1 MIHSVTANRSSF
13 HPVQFAPG
21 LNVILAERTDAS
33 TQKDTRNGL
42 GKSTLIDIIDF
53 CLGSRTKK
61 GNGLIIEPLVGWEFT
76 VEITLANNCVKVTR
90 AIDAPNRFII
100 SGDTSGWIEQ
110 PDIDKDSGE
119 RVFNLERWKML
130 LGWALFGVPRT
141 NDAFKYRPT
150 YRSLI
155 SYFIRRGVDAYAEP
169 FRHARQQQ
177 PWDVQLQIGYLLGLN
192 WENVSKWQEL
202 KDQEK
207 GIKAIGEAIKTGV
220 MQLAWGTVGE
230 LEAERV
236 QLETQVETE
245 SSTLKDF
252 KVHPQ
257 YEAVQDEADRTTAEI
272 HSLTNENIS
281 DRRRLARYNES
292 VAAEKPPLDSAIEK
306 LYKETGVVFPDS
318 VHRTLEEAKEFHS
331 KIVENR
337 RAFLETE
344 IKRLERRIDR
354 RNDEIKALTETRAG
368 SLEILNTHGALQEMT
383 KLQEQHAET
392 RNKLERVRT
401 RISEI
406 KDLTARQRDIKVQ
419 KAELANISER
429 DHEQRRDVWTVPV
442 RLFSENSQALYKT
455 PGRLA
460 IDITE
465 SGFKYD
471 VEINRSGS
479 EGVGKMK
486 VFCFDLMLLQLMA
499 VKTPERLDFLVHDSG
514 LYDGVDERQRALA
527 LERAS
532 EITEQTGAQYI
543 CALNSDMVPRREFSE
558 GFEFDKHV
566 RLRLT
571 DKNPSD
577 SLLGFRFERPR
588 K

>member
-1 MIHSVTANRSSF
+1 MIHSVSANRRSF

-21 LNVILAERTDAS
+21 LNVVLAERTDTS

-53 CLGSRTKK
+53 CLGAQAKR
-61 GNGLIIEPLVGWEFT
+61 GEGLVIEPLAGWEFT
-76 VEITLANNCVKVTR
+76 VEVTLAGNRVKVTR

-100 SGDTSGWIEQ
+100 NGNTIGWIEQ
-110 PDIDKDSGE
+110 PDTDKESGE
-119 RVFNLERWKML
+119 HVFNLARWKTL

-141 NDAFKYRPT
+141 NDALKYKPM

-177 PWDVQLQIGYLLGLN
+177 PWDMQLHTGYLLGLN
-192 WENVSKWQEL
+192 WENASKWQEL

-207 GIKAIGEAIKTGV
+207 GIKAIGEAIKTGA
-220 MQLAWGTVGE
+220 MERAWGTVGE

-236 QLETQVETE
+236 QLETQIAQE
-245 SSTLKDF
+245 SDSLQSF

-257 YEAVQDEADRTTAEI
+257 YETVQDEADKATTEI
-272 HSLTNENIS
+272 HCLSNENVS
-281 DRRRLARYNES
+281 DRRRLARYKES
-292 VAAEKPPLDSAIEK
+292 VATEKPPSDAAIGE
-306 LYKETGVVFPDS
+306 LYEETGVVFPES
-318 VHRTLEEAKEFHS
+318 VRRTLEEAKEFHA

-344 IKRLERRIDR
+344 IKRLERRIDQ
-354 RNDEIKALTETRAG
+354 RNVEIKELTDSRAR

-383 KLQEQHAET
+383 KLQERHVET
-392 RNKLERVRT
+392 RGKLDRVRA

-406 KDLTARQRDIKVQ
+406 KDLTARKRDIQVH
-419 KAELANISER
+419 KAELAKVAEQ

-442 RLFSENSQALYKT
+442 RLFNDNSQALYKT
-455 PGRLA
+455 SGRLV

-465 SGFKYD
+465 SGYKYD

-486 VFCFDLMLLQLMA
+486 IFCFDLMLLQLVA
-499 VKTPERLDFLVHDSG
+499 QKAGRIDFLVHDSG

-532 EITEQTGAQYI
+532 EITEHTGSQYI
-543 CALNSDMVPRREFSE
+543 CALNSDMVPRNEFSE
-558 GFEFDKHV
+558 GFEFDRFV
-566 RLRLT
+566 RLTLK

-577 SLLGFRFERPR
+577 SLLGFHFERPC

>member
-1 MIHSVTANRSSF
+1 MIHSVSANRSFF

-21 LNVILAERTDAS
+21 LNVILAERTDTS

-53 CLGSRTKK
+53 CLGSRATKGK
-61 GNGLIIEPLVGWEFT
+61 GLIIEPLAGWEFT
-76 VEITLANNCVKVTR
+76 VEITLAAKRVKVTR
-90 AIDAPNRFII
+90 AIDTPNRFVIN
-100 SGDTSGWIEQ
+100 GDTTGWIEQ
-110 PDIDKDSGE
+110 PDTDKDTSE
-119 RVFNLERWKML
+119 RVFNLERWRVL

-141 NDAFKYRPT
+141 SDALKYKPS

-155 SYFIRRGVDAYAEP
+155 SYFIRRGVDAYVEP

-177 PWDVQLQIGYLLGLN
+177 PWDVQLHTGYLLGLN
-192 WENVSKWQEL
+192 WESASRWQEL

-207 GIKAIGEAIKTGV
+207 GIKAIGEAIKTGA
-220 MQLAWGTVGE
+220 MEGAWGTVGE

-236 QLETQVETE
+236 QLESQVNIEADA
-245 SSTLKDF
+245 LKDF

-257 YEAVQDEADRTTAEI
+257 YEAVQEEADRTTAEI
-272 HSLTNENIS
+272 HRLSNENVS
-281 DRRRLARYNES
+281 DRRRLARYKES
-292 VAAEKPPLDSAIEK
+292 VAAEKPPSDAAIDK
-306 LYKETGVVFPDS
+306 LYEEVGVVFPDS
-318 VHRTLEEAKEFHS
+318 VSRTLQEAKTFHA

-344 IKRLERRIDR
+344 IKRIERRIVG
-354 RNDEIKALTETRAG
+354 RNDEIRELTDSRAS
-368 SLEILNTHGALQEMT
+368 SLEVLNTHGALQEMT
-383 KLQEQHAET
+383 KLQERYVET
-392 RNKLERVRT
+392 RGKLDRVRA

-406 KDLTARQRDIKVQ
+406 KDVTARKRDIKVY
-419 KAELANISER
+419 KAELAKVAEQ

-455 PGRLA
+455 PGHLA

-486 VFCFDLMLLQLMA
+486 VFCFDLMLLQLMTQTA
-499 VKTPERLDFLVHDSG
+499 GRIDFLVHDSG

-532 EITEQTGAQYI
+532 EIAEQAGAQYI
-543 CALNSDMVPRREFSE
+543 CALNSDMVPRAEFSD
-558 GFEFDKHV
+558 GFEFEKYV
-566 RLRLT
+566 RLTLT

-577 SLLGFRFERPR
+577 SLLGFHFERPR
-588 K
+588 N